1 MRKSNLFYNGEG
13 VEKNYSEALGW
24 YMSSANQGIADAQ
37 YNVGLC
43 YYYGNGVK
51 QDYKEAMK
59 WYELAAKKMSLWQKS
74 YCGTVKKL
82 WKRKQ
87 K

>member
-1 MRKSNLFYNGEG
+1 MRKSNLFYNVEG

-24 YMSSANQGIADAQ
+24 YMSSANQGNADAQ

-51 QDYKEAMK
+51 
-59 WYELAAKKMSLWQKS
+59 
-74 YCGTVKKL
+74 
-82 WKRKQ
+82 
-87 K
+87 

>member
-1 MRKSNLFYNGEG
+1 
-13 VEKNYSEALGW
+13 
-24 YMSSANQGIADAQ
+24 MSSANQGNADAQ

-43 YYYGNGVK
+43 YYYGDGVK

-59 WYELAAKKMSLWQKS
+59 WYELAGQKMSLWQKS
-74 YCGTVKKL
+74 CCGTVKKL

-87 K
+87 LYDECGFYRYVTCLRKNR

>member
-13 VEKNYSEALGW
+13 VEKTTQRHWDGICLP
-24 YMSSANQGIADAQ
+24 ANQGNADAQ

-59 WYELAAKKMSLWQKS
+59 WYELAAPKMSLWQKS
-74 YCGTVKKL
+74 CCGTVKKL